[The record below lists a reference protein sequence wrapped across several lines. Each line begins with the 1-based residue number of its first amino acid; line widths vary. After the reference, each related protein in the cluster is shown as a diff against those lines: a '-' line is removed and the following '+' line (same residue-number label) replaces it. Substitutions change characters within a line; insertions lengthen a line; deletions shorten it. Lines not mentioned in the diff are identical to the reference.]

1 MPEMNIYK
9 LNEINRNQLGEDK
22 MRLQFLGA
30 AGTVT
35 GSCFYLETSQSR
47 ILIECGMFQG
57 IKKIR
62 ERNYEDFL
70 IQPSHL
76 DAVLITHAHIDHSG
90 LIPKLIKYGYKG
102 KVYATNATKA
112 LLEVLLPDSGYIQE
126 VEVENKNRKNR
137 RAGRP
142 LLEPLYTIDD
152 AYKSLLFLRGVRYQ
166 EIIRITPDI
175 RVRFVDAGHIL
186 GSAMIEVCVE
196 EDGRELKLVF
206 SGDIG
211 KHERPIIEDPSI
223 IEHTDYLIME
233 STYGNRLHNNN
244 DNEMELLRSAIQDT
258 YKKGGNLII
267 PAFAVER
274 TQDLLYHLSLLYEQK
289 TVPAMPVYIDS
300 PLATAATEIFKN
312 HPECFDQETF
322 DMLKRGNNPFEFP
335 GVHFTQTVEESK
347 ALNNVDRAIIIS
359 ASGMCEAGRIR
370 HHLKYNLWRPE
381 STVLFVGY
389 QAEGT
394 LGRLILDGEKKVRIF
409 GDDIAVKADIR
420 FIDGYS
426 AHADQAGLIDWVKSF
441 RVKPLE
447 VMLVHGEQEAT
458 ETLANLLQA
467 EGFNVTVPEW
477 KQVMEL
483 TPSTRAETA
492 IRSVDIALT
501 ALTEKIK
508 TAIGS
513 GIGAAQKDELLR
525 RLAELEQLVA
535 AGAKN

>member
-1 MPEMNIYK
+1 MK
-9 LNEINRNQLGEDK
+9 LK
-22 MRLQFLGA
+22 FLGA

-57 IKKIR
+57 IKEIR
-62 ERNYEDFL
+62 ERNYEDFM
-70 IQPSHL
+70 IQPSYI

-126 VEVENKNRKNR
+126 IEVENKNRKNR

-142 LLEPLYTIDD
+142 LLEPLYTVDD
-152 AYKSLLFLRGVRYQ
+152 AYKSLLFLQGVRYQ
-166 EIIRITPDI
+166 EIIQITPDVK
-175 RVRFVDAGHIL
+175 VRFVDAGHIL

-196 EDGRELKLVF
+196 ENGHDLKLVF

-211 KHERPIIEDPSI
+211 KHEQPIIEDPSI
-223 IEHTDYLIME
+223 IERTDYLIME
-233 STYGNRLHNNN
+233 STYGNRLHNNK

-274 TQDLLYHLSLLYEQK
+274 TQDLLYHLSILYEQK
-289 TVPAMPVYIDS
+289 AVPAMPVYIDS

-312 HPECFDQETF
+312 HPEYFDQETF

-335 GVHFTQTVEESK
+335 GVRFTHTVEESK
-347 ALNNVDRAIIIS
+347 ALNNVDRSIIIS

-426 AHADQAGLIDWVKSF
+426 AHADQTGLIDWVKSF
-441 RVKPLE
+441 SVKPLE
-447 VMLVHGEQEAT
+447 VILVHGEQDAT
-458 ETLANLLQA
+458 EALAKMLEA
-467 EGFNVTVPEW
+467 ESYNVTVPEW
-477 KQVMEL
+477 KQVIEL
-483 TPSTRAETA
+483 TPRSRAETA
-492 IRSVDIALT
+492 IHHVDLALT

-508 TAIGS
+508 TAIGT
-513 GIGAAQKDELLR
+513 GIDAAQKDELLR
-525 RLAELEQLVA
+525 RLSELEQLVA